1 MLTYRTTLFSN
12 NFFSTTYS
20 FKQLIV
26 QPTADYGTIL
36 DHVHTK
42 IATEK
47 KLLSGTLESYYS
59 DHKPVF
65 IIIAQN
71 NSAI

>member
-1 MLTYRTTLFSN
+1 MLTYRTTLFSIT
-12 NFFSTTYS
+12 SS
-20 FKQLIV
+20 AQLILV

-47 KLLSGTLESYYS
+47 NSLSGTLESYYS